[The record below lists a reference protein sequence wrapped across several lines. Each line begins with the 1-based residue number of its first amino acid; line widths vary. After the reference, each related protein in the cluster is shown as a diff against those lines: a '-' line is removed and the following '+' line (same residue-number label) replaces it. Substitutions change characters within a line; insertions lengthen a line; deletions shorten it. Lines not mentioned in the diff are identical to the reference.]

1 MAKKNYVAVN
11 VNGEEIAREEVVSNE
26 KKEKRSIKDRLKDF
40 SEKHPKV
47 TKGIKIGAGMAA
59 VAGAVGVAFVAGR
72 NSADDDYDY
81 DYIPCDDNT
90 LAIESLDV
98 DDMNASETEAT
109 EN

>member
-1 MAKKNYVAVN
+1 MAKKYYVVVN
-11 VNGEEIAREEVVSNE
+11 DNGEEIAREEVVSN
-26 KKEKRSIKDRLKDF
+26 EKRSIKDRLKDF

-59 VAGAVGVAFVAGR
+59 VAGAVGVAFAAGR

>member
-1 MAKKNYVAVN
+1 MAKKYYVVVN
-11 VNGEEIAREEVVSNE
+11 EQGEEIAREEVVSNE

-81 DYIPCDDNT
+81 IPCDDNT

-98 DDMNASETEAT
+98 DDMNTSVSEAT